1 MSFIGGFTVYIYTCT
16 PVVVTVLWSDVTHV
30 IGEPECEPTRPL
42 RFVATLSGLRSCMAD
57 TGTRVGEY
65 VKFGLNAIIV
75 VSEIP
80 TELAFKYHKY
90 YSCNLSRKNAFTNCQ
105 WENGISWRKHS

>member
-1 MSFIGGFTVYIYTCT
+1 M
-16 PVVVTVLWSDVTHV
+16 

-42 RFVATLSGLRSCMAD
+42 RLVATLSDLRSCMAN
-57 TGTRVGEY
+57 TRTRVGEY

-75 VSEIP
+75 GLEIP

-90 YSCNLSRKNAFTNCQ
+90 YSCNLSRKNTLTNCQ
-105 WENGISWRKHS
+105 WENGISWRKLSWIACSYCLLSTDPSNNRGENIR